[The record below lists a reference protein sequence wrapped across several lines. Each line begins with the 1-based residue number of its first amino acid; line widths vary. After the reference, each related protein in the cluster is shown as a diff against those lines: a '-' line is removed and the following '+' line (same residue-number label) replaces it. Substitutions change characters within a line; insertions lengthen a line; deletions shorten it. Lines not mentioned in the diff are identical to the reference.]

1 METGLNAFKEALHL
15 KHVEAGEYSPLA
27 LAYIGD
33 AVYELAI
40 RTHCPEPRQ
49 YGQLNKMHKKTA
61 NLVKADAQARF
72 YLLLE
77 EELTDAEKA
86 AYRRGRNAKSFT
98 MPKHATM
105 KDYRMATGFEALMG
119 YLYLTEQFDRMAELL
134 GKGLEQMGELAEA
147 EGTST
152 DSHALQEAENEK

>member
-40 RTHCPEPRQ
+40 RTLVMNRGNMQ
-49 YGQLNKMHKKTA
+49 VNKMHKKTA

-105 KDYRMATGFEALMG
+105 KDYRMATGFEALVG
-119 YLYLTEQFDRMAELL
+119 YLYLQKEYERMNALIAHGIE
-134 GKGLEQMGELAEA
+134 
-147 EGTST
+147 
-152 DSHALQEAENEK
+152 ALQEK

>member
-40 RTHCPEPRQ
+40 RTLVMNRGNMQ
-49 YGQLNKMHKKTA
+49 VNKMHKKTA

-119 YLYLTEQFDRMAELL
+119 YLYLTEQFL

-147 EGTST
+147 EGAST

>member
-1 METGLNAFKEALHL
+1 
-15 KHVEAGEYSPLA
+15 
-27 LAYIGD
+27 
-33 AVYELAI
+33 
-40 RTHCPEPRQ
+40 
-49 YGQLNKMHKKTA
+49 
-61 NLVKADAQARF
+61 
-72 YLLLE
+72 
-77 EELTDAEKA
+77 
-86 AYRRGRNAKSFT
+86 

>member
-40 RTHCPEPRQ
+40 RTLVMNRGNMQ
-49 YGQLNKMHKKTA
+49 VNKMHKKTA

-119 YLYLTEQFDRMAELL
+119 YLYLSGKTERMVDLVALAMKKT
-134 GKGLEQMGELAEA
+134 GKAAPED
-147 EGTST
+147 T
-152 DSHALQEAENEK
+152 EKTEEEKSDEI

>member
-40 RTHCPEPRQ
+40 RTLVMNRGNMQ
-49 YGQLNKMHKKTA
+49 VNKMHKKTA

-72 YLLLE
+72 LSASGGRADGCGEGGIPTRTQCEIFY
-77 EELTDAEKA
+77 DAEA
-86 AYRRGRNAKSFT
+86 RDDEGL
-98 MPKHATM
+98 P
-105 KDYRMATGFEALMG
+105 DG
-119 YLYLTEQFDRMAELL
+119 DRI
-134 GKGLEQMGELAEA
+134 
-147 EGTST
+147 
-152 DSHALQEAENEK
+152 

>member
-40 RTHCPEPRQ
+40 RT
-49 YGQLNKMHKKTA
+49 LVMA
-61 NLVKADAQARF
+61 NLVKADAQAHF

-134 GKGLEQMGELAEA
+134 GKGLEQMGELI
-147 EGTST
+147 S
-152 DSHALQEAENEK
+152 L

>member
-40 RTHCPEPRQ
+40 RTLVMNRGNMQ
-49 YGQLNKMHKKTA
+49 VNKMHKKTA

-119 YLYLTEQFDRMAELL
+119 YLYLSGRTERMVDLVALAMTKT
-134 GKGLEQMGELAEA
+134 GKA
-147 EGTST
+147 
-152 DSHALQEAENEK
+152 DSGDMEKQKEENSDEI

>member
-40 RTHCPEPRQ
+40 RTLVMNRGNMQ
-49 YGQLNKMHKKTA
+49 VNKMHKKSA
-61 NLVKADAQARF
+61 SLVKAETQANLAK
-72 YLLLE
+72 LLMDDLTPE
-77 EELTDAEKA
+77 ESAV
-86 AYRRGRNAKSFT
+86 YRRGRNARSAT
-98 MPKHATM
+98 MAKHATM
-105 KDYRMATGFEALMG
+105 IDYRMATGFEALMG

-134 GKGLEQMGELAEA
+134 GKGLEQMGELI
-147 EGTST
+147 S
-152 DSHALQEAENEK
+152 L

>member
-40 RTHCPEPRQ
+40 RTLVMNRGNMQ
-49 YGQLNKMHKKTA
+49 VNKM
-61 NLVKADAQARF
+61 VKADAQAHF

-134 GKGLEQMGELAEA
+134 RKGLEQMGELI
-147 EGTST
+147 S
-152 DSHALQEAENEK
+152 L

>member
-1 METGLNAFKEALHL
+1 MNRGNMQ
-15 KHVEAGEYSPLA
+15 V
-27 LAYIGD
+27 
-33 AVYELAI
+33 
-40 RTHCPEPRQ
+40 
-49 YGQLNKMHKKTA
+49 NKMHKEDGEPGQGGRTGTFVSA
-61 NLVKADAQARF
+61 SGGRADGCGEGGIPTRTQC
-72 YLLLE
+72 E
-77 EELTDAEKA
+77 I
-86 AYRRGRNAKSFT
+86 FT

>member
-40 RTHCPEPRQ
+40 RTLVMNRGNMQ
-49 YGQLNKMHKKTA
+49 VNKMHKKTA

-119 YLYLTEQFDRMAELL
+119 YLYLSGKTERMVDLVALAMKKT
-134 GKGLEQMGELAEA
+134 GKAASED
-147 EGTST
+147 T
-152 DSHALQEAENEK
+152 EKTEEEKSDEI

>member
-40 RTHCPEPRQ
+40 RTLVMNRGNMQ
-49 YGQLNKMHKKTA
+49 VNKMHKKTA
-61 NLVKADAQARF
+61 NLVKADAQAHF

-77 EELTDAEKA
+77 EERMRRRRHTDADA
-86 AYRRGRNAKSFT
+86 MRNLLRCRSTRR
-98 MPKHATM
+98 
-105 KDYRMATGFEALMG
+105 
-119 YLYLTEQFDRMAELL
+119 
-134 GKGLEQMGELAEA
+134 
-147 EGTST
+147 
-152 DSHALQEAENEK
+152 

>member
-40 RTHCPEPRQ
+40 RTLVMNRGNMQ
-49 YGQLNKMHKKTA
+49 VNKMHKKTA

-119 YLYLTEQFDRMAELL
+119 YLYLTEQFDRA
-134 GKGLEQMGELAEA
+134 
-147 EGTST
+147 GT
-152 DSHALQEAENEK
+152 DGRINIVINHDEENRWNRKISRKIDLKRR

>member
-40 RTHCPEPRQ
+40 RTLVMNRGNMQ
-49 YGQLNKMHKKTA
+49 VNKMHKKTA

-77 EELTDAEKA
+77 ERTDGCGEGGIPTRTQCEIFYDAEA
-86 AYRRGRNAKSFT
+86 RDDEGL
-98 MPKHATM
+98 P
-105 KDYRMATGFEALMG
+105 DG
-119 YLYLTEQFDRMAELL
+119 DRI
-134 GKGLEQMGELAEA
+134 
-147 EGTST
+147 
-152 DSHALQEAENEK
+152 

>member
-40 RTHCPEPRQ
+40 RTLVMNRGNMQ
-49 YGQLNKMHKKTA
+49 VNKMHKKTA

-119 YLYLTEQFDRMAELL
+119 YLYLSVKTERMVDLVALAMKKT
-134 GKGLEQMGELAEA
+134 GKAA
-147 EGTST
+147 
-152 DSHALQEAENEK
+152 QEDTEKTEEEKSDEI

>member
-40 RTHCPEPRQ
+40 RTLVMNRGNMQ
-49 YGQLNKMHKKTA
+49 VNKMHKKTA

-119 YLYLTEQFDRMAELL
+119 YLYLSGRTERMVDLVALAMTKTGKADSGDAE
-134 GKGLEQMGELAEA
+134 KQKE
-147 EGTST
+147 
-152 DSHALQEAENEK
+152 ENSDEI